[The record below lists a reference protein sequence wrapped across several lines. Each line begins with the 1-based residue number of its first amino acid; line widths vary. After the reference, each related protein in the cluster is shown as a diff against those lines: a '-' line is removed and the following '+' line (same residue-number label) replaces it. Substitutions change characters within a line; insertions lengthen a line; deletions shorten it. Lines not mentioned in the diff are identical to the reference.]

1 MDIRSDVRRKIF
13 TERVM
18 RHWNRLPREVVDD
31 PFLKMFEA
39 RTQPGQPDLLPDL
52 VVGNPA
58 YARFDDLREHSQV
71 IL

>member
-18 RHWNRLPREVVDD
+18 RHWNRLPREVMDD

-39 RTQPGQPDLLPDL
+39 RWGPGLDLA
-52 VVGNPA
+52 VGNLA
-58 YARFDDLREHSQV
+58 GGREGGTR
-71 IL
+71 

>member
-18 RHWNRLPREVVDD
+18 RCWNRLPREVMDD

-39 RTQPGQPDLLPDL
+39 RWGPALDLA
-52 VVGNPA
+52 VGNLA
-58 YARFDDLREHSQV
+58 GGREV
-71 IL
+71 GTR